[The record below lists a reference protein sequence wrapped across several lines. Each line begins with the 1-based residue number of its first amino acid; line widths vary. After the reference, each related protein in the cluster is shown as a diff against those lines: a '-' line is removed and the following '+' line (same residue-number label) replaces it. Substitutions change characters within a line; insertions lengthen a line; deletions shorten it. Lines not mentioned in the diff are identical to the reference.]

1 MKAIWSGSL
10 SFGLLDIPVHIYSAI
25 SEHKFGFRML
35 CGTCH
40 HPLKNIRWCEHCKK
54 AVSWDKTVKGFEQT
68 DGSFAVMTKEAIDR
82 LKPEKTNVIAIKE
95 FIDESELEILYVESH
110 YYMMPAK
117 KENKA
122 FYLFAQALKKSNKV
136 AIGQMVMREKEYL
149 VALSFYNNMLLL
161 NTLHY
166 EYEIRAAEVKI
177 TKTMAPTTEELDLAL
192 LLINKLTKKKFDL
205 GKYKDNFV
213 EKLKKALK
221 SAKKTK
227 PGAKKEAVPKTKKK
241 ETEKEK
247 SLTASLKASLRESAL
262 SRPSSK
268 GQARA

>member
-10 SFGLLDIPVHIYSAI
+10 SFGLLDIPIHIYSAI
-25 SEHKFGFRML
+25 AEHKFGFRIL
-35 CGTCH
+35 CSTCH
-40 HPLKNIRWCEHCKK
+40 HPLKNVRWCEKCKK
-54 AVSWDKTVKGFEQT
+54 AVAWEKTVKGFEQS
-68 DGSFAVMTKEAIDR
+68 DGSFSVMTKEAIDK

-95 FIDESELEILYVESH
+95 FVDASELELLYVENH
-110 YYMMPAK
+110 YYMVPTK

-149 VALSFYNNMLLL
+149 VALSFYKNMLLL

-177 TKTMAPTTEELDLAL
+177 TKAMAPTKEELDLAL

-205 GKYKDNFV
+205 SKYKDDFV

-227 PGAKKEAVPKTKKK
+227 KMIPEKTAPKTKKR
-241 ETEKEK
+241 EPEKDH
-247 SLTASLKASLRESAL
+247 SLTASLKASLR
-262 SRPSSK
+262 